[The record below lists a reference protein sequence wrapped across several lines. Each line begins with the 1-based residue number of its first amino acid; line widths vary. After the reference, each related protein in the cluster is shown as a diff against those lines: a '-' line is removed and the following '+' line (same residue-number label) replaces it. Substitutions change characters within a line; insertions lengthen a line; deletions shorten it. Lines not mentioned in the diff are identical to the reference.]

1 MSEYPGPAVAE
12 QGSNP
17 PVDDRITLQ
26 EWVYRQLKER
36 ILSGQF
42 VPGHSVT
49 LRGIASLLGV
59 SPMPVR
65 EALRR
70 LVSERALEIHGNRR
84 VSVPRMNRERFDA
97 LCSARVVLESLAAEN
112 AMLHIDAGQL
122 EALRSLDREINV
134 AVDRGDIPTY
144 MQKHREFHFG
154 IYRAG
159 PGEVLMPLI
168 ESIWLQFS
176 PFLRVVIR
184 YIGTD
189 YVIDLHRHAL
199 VLDAIERQD
208 VGTLRFAIEADV
220 REGLG
225 SLAQIDWQSFEDSQ
239 NDSQTPVEEEGSS

>member
-1 MSEYPGPAVAE
+1 MAGEATDSGDPPAR
-12 QGSNP
+12 
-17 PVDDRITLQ
+17 DDGTITVQ

-49 LRGIASLLGV
+49 LRGIANLLGV

-84 VSVPRMNRERFDA
+84 VSVPHMTRAKCQA
-97 LCSARVVLESLAAEN
+97 LCSARVALETLAAEH
-112 AMLHIDAGQL
+112 AMLHIDDEQL
-122 EALRSLDREINV
+122 AALRRLDREIDQ
-134 AVDRGDIPTY
+134 AVDRGEIETY
-144 MQKHREFHFG
+144 LRKHREFHFG

-159 PGEVLMPLI
+159 TGEILMPLI

-176 PFLRVVIR
+176 PFLRVVIQH
-184 YIGTD
+184 IGTD

-199 VLDAIERQD
+199 VLDAIARRD
-208 VGTLRFAIEADV
+208 PGTLRFAIEADI

-225 SLAQIDWQSFEDSQ
+225 SLAEHDWQSFEASQ
-239 NDSQTPVEEEGSS
+239 AGGDAPLWGADKR

>member
-1 MSEYPGPAVAE
+1 MSEHPASAPAAAE
-12 QGSNP
+12 EAP
-17 PVDDRITLQ
+17 PPPADDRITVQ

-36 ILSGQF
+36 ILTGQF

-70 LVSERALEIHGNRR
+70 LVSEGALEIHGNRR
-84 VSVPRMNRERFDA
+84 VNVPRMNRERFDA
-97 LCSARVVLESLAAEN
+97 LCSARVALESLAAEN
-112 AMLHIDAGQL
+112 AMPRIDAEQL
-122 EALRSLDREINV
+122 EALRRLDHEINV

-159 PGEVLMPLI
+159 PGEILMPLI

-199 VLDAIERQD
+199 VLDAIERRD
-208 VGTLRFAIEADV
+208 SGTLRFAIEADV

-225 SLAQIDWQSFEDSQ
+225 SLAELDWAPFETSR
-239 NDSQTPVEEEGSS
+239 NDSETPLDEG

>member
-1 MSEYPGPAVAE
+1 MSERSTPAAAE
-12 QGSNP
+12 DAPDS
-17 PVDDRITLQ
+17 PVDDRITVQ
-26 EWVYRQLKER
+26 ERVYRQLKER
-36 ILSGQF
+36 ILTGQF

-70 LVSERALEIHGNRR
+70 LVSEGALEIHGNRR

-112 AMLHIDAGQL
+112 AMLHIDADQL
-122 EALRSLDREINV
+122 AALRALDREINV
-134 AVDRGDIPTY
+134 AIDRGDIPTY
-144 MQKHREFHFG
+144 MHKHREFHFG

-189 YVIDLHRHAL
+189 YVIDLDRHAL

-208 VGTLRFAIEADV
+208 LGTLRFAIEADV

-225 SLAQIDWQSFEDSQ
+225 SLADLDWEPFETSRSDP
-239 NDSQTPVEEEGSS
+239 DTPPEER